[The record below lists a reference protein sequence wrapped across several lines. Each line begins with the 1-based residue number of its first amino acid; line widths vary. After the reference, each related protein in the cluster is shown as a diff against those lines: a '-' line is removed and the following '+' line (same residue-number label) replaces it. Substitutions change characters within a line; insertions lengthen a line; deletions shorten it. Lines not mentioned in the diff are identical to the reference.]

1 MNILEIL
8 GAIFLTLIVLIAAL
22 WAVGLIEFDCGREE

>member
-8 GAIFLTLIVLIAAL
+8 GAIFLTLIILIAAL
-22 WAVGLIEFDCGREE
+22 WAAGLIEFGYGEK